1 MERAS
6 RGIEIETDSA
16 NGNELPAWIANLMD
30 SDIALRLV
38 YLLLLL
44 GALVG
49 SYYFLTRR
57 QIRVAVQQAASWAF
71 IFIGAIVAYGLW
83 SDVKDAVAIPKIE
96 VSEDSI
102 TLKRAPDR
110 HYYVVMN
117 VNGKSIRFLI
127 DTGATN
133 LVLTKAD
140 ARTAGLDLA
149 DLDFYGR
156 ATTANGEVRT
166 APVRL
171 DRVEFGPW
179 THRNVHASVNEG
191 ELDTSL
197 LGQSFL
203 SRFEKIEISDG
214 QMTFRM

>member
-1 MERAS
+1 MRAS
-6 RGIEIETDSA
+6 GGIEVETESA
-16 NGNELPAWIANLMD
+16 NGNELSAWNANLMD
-30 SDIALRLV
+30 SDLALRFV

-57 QIRVAVQQAASWAF
+57 RIRVAVQQAASWAF
-71 IFIGAIVAYGLW
+71 IFIGVIVAYGLW
-83 SDVKDAVAIPKIE
+83 SDVKDAVAIPKME
-96 VSEDSI
+96 VSEESI
-102 TLKRAPDR
+102 TLARAPDR
-110 HYYVVMN
+110 HFYVVMD
-117 VNGKSIRFLI
+117 VNGESIRFLI

-133 LVLTKAD
+133 LVLTKSD
-140 ARTAGLDLA
+140 ARAVGIDLE

-179 THRNVHASVNEG
+179 THRNVQASVNEG

-203 SRFEKIEISDG
+203 SRFEKIEISGG

>member
-1 MERAS
+1 
-6 RGIEIETDSA
+6 
-16 NGNELPAWIANLMD
+16 MD
-30 SDIALRLV
+30 SEIALRLV

-49 SYYFLTRR
+49 SYFFLTRR
-57 QIRVAVQQAASWAF
+57 RMRVAVQQAASWAF

-83 SDVKDAVAIPKIE
+83 SDVKDVVAVPKIE
-96 VSEDSI
+96 VSEESI

-110 HYYVVMN
+110 HYYVTMT
-117 VNGKSIRFLI
+117 VNGESIRFLV
-127 DTGATN
+127 DTGATD

-140 ARTAGLDLA
+140 AETAGIDYA

-171 DRVEFGPW
+171 ERVEIGPW
-179 THRNVHASVNEG
+179 THRNVRASVNEG

-203 SRFEKIEISDG
+203 NRFQKIEISG
-214 QMTFRM
+214 GRMTFRM